1 MVSDEELDE
10 ALRGLGG
17 RGLSLHGVHIHRP
30 GGSPVVRSWSIDV
43 RRDLYSVSKT
53 ITSLAVGLAEAE
65 GRLGLDDLLLDH
77 LPALVRTAAAG
88 TEAITIRHLLTMTS
102 GITWRWSD
110 PDADHPGDP
119 AAEALAA
126 PLSAEPGASFA
137 YRGASTYLLSRVLH
151 ACTGEDLRDYLRPRL
166 FAPLGIGN
174 PQWSRCPLGFS
185 LGAVGLQLRTEE
197 LARVGRVLLDGG
209 AHEGRRLLPAGY
221 LAEMS
226 ADMVATGEHRATGA
240 SAPHPDNERY
250 GLQVWGCSR
259 AGAWRMDGIHG
270 QLCILLPEQGVC
282 VTVTA
287 SHPGPTSDVLD
298 SVWEVLLPAL
308 T

>member
-1 MVSDEELDE
+1 MAGKGLDE
-10 ALRGLGG
+10 AVLTMGE
-17 RGLSLHGVHIHRP
+17 RGLSLHGVHVHRQ
-30 GGSPVVRSWSIDV
+30 GRAPVTGNWSIDV
-43 RRDLYSVSKT
+43 RRDVYSVSKT
-53 ITSLAVGLAEAE
+53 FTSLAVGLAEAE
-65 GRLGLDDLLLDH
+65 GRLGLEDTLCHH
-77 LPALVRTAAAG
+77 LPALARTAAEG

-102 GITWRWSD
+102 GITWRWVD
-110 PDADHPGDP
+110 PDADHSGDP
-119 AAEALAA
+119 AAAALAT
-126 PLSAEPGASFA
+126 PLAAEPGASFA
-137 YRGASTYLLSRVLH
+137 YRGVSTYLLSRVLH
-151 ACTGEDLRDYLRPRL
+151 ACTGEDLRDYLVPRL

-185 LGAVGLQLRTEE
+185 LGAVGLQLRTGE
-197 LARVGRVLLDGG
+197 LARVGRVLLNGG
-209 AHEGRRLLPAGY
+209 RDERRQLVPAGY

-270 QLCILLPEQGVC
+270 QLCVLLPEQSAC
-282 VTVTA
+282 ITVTA

-298 SVWEVLLPAL
+298 AVWEDLLPTL

>member
-1 MVSDEELDE
+1 MGDEELDE
-10 ALRGLGG
+10 AVRALGG
-17 RGLSLHGVHIHRP
+17 RGLSLHGVHVHRQ
-30 GGSPVVRSWSIDV
+30 GRAPVAGSWSIDV
-43 RRDLYSVSKT
+43 RRDVYSVSKT
-53 ITSLAVGLAEAE
+53 FTSLAVGLAEAE
-65 GRLGLDDLLLDH
+65 GRLGLEDTVCRH
-77 LPALVRTAAAG
+77 LPALARTAAEGAE
-88 TEAITIRHLLTMTS
+88 TITIRHLLTMTS
-102 GITWRWSD
+102 GISWRWAD

-119 AAEALAA
+119 AAAALAA
-126 PLSAEPGASFA
+126 PLAAEPGTSFA
-137 YRGASTYLLSRVLH
+137 YRGVSTYLLSRVLH
-151 ACTGEDLRDYLRPRL
+151 ACTGEDLRDYLVPRL
-166 FAPLGIGN
+166 FVPLGIGN

-197 LARVGRVLLDGG
+197 LARVGQVLLNR
-209 AHEGRRLLPAGY
+209 GRDERRQLVPAGY
-221 LAEMS
+221 LAQMS
-226 ADMVATGEHRATGA
+226 ADMVGTGQHRATGA

-270 QLCILLPEQGVC
+270 QLCVLLPEQGAC

-298 SVWEVLLPAL
+298 AVWERLLPTL